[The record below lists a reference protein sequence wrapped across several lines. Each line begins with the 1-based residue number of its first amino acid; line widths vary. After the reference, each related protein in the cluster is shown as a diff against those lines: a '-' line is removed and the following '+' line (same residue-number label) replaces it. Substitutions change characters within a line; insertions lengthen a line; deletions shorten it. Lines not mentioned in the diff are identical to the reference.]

1 MEVVPGLHW
10 VERIWDTKVYLLV
23 ESDRLVVIDAATP
36 GRSGAVWRHLR
47 SLGHAPEDVDEIWLT
62 HGDIDH
68 MGSVSALKSAS
79 GARVVAHR
87 ADVPLVEGQA
97 PRELGPVPLSG
108 AWQRLF
114 NWVVGRLFEPTEVD
128 CPVVDGDRLGDW
140 RVVHVPGHTPGSVC
154 FYHPGRR
161 IALVGDAINHRRG
174 RLGPPP
180 VTFSSDMAQAYA
192 SVLKVAD
199 LDMAV
204 CCFGHGPPLTQ
215 DATQRVRALA
225 AALSD
230 AG

>member
-1 MEVVPGLHW
+1 
-10 VERIWDTKVYLLV
+10 
-23 ESDRLVVIDAATP
+23 
-36 GRSGAVWRHLR
+36 
-47 SLGHAPEDVDEIWLT
+47 
-62 HGDIDH
+62 
-68 MGSVSALKSAS
+68 
-79 GARVVAHR
+79 
-87 ADVPLVEGQA
+87 VPLVEGQA